1 MLKDNV
7 LEEYDYVFAI
17 MVKLLFIAGIA
28 SRFIFN
34 DFFVLLGTDFFK
46 VFFTLIFLVVAFNK
60 LSSDF
65 DDEAKYKKVPS
76 NARKISDFHFPVLFL
91 CFIESLNCSFFCWCI
106 SFNYHNNQ
114 NMRDKNAAMFNGKKI
129 NSLYTNKS
137 LKPTANASVE

>member
-65 DDEAKYKKVPS
+65 DDEAEYKKAPS
-76 NARKISDFHFPVLFL
+76 NARKISDFHFPVLFYFYVL
-91 CFIESLNCSFFCWCI
+91 LNHLIAPFFVGVLVSTI
-106 SFNYHNNQ
+106 LTT
-114 NMRDKNAAMFNGKKI
+114 KI
-129 NSLYTNKS
+129 
-137 LKPTANASVE
+137 